1 VFALAYTPAVIRA
14 AALAFVCFLAASA
27 ALPAQSTRPGI
38 SRNRAADI
46 GYAVRWVAAVL
57 SHRPGEL
64 DAAVEEIAGWDAGF
78 VRELPIELL
87 SVRRLMRDPRTRN
100 FLVPSATTIPRQLIY
115 SDSERESLRAAAL
128 SANRAG
134 YRDDDLALRGV
145 LLHTDIATIGSTAG
159 MVLRFSDGRGVGLE
173 RNVDHWQMARALAN
187 SVESS
192 AGRGPDVALW
202 YRGTLA
208 LMEASDRW
216 SVTHAAEA
224 VAHFP
229 DDAELLFLAGCLHEA
244 LEAAR
249 VQASLAGA
257 RLPSDTT
264 FHVQPPHDELRLAE
278 ALLKR
283 ALDRQPA
290 FVEARIRYGRVLT
303 LLDRPDDAVKELRR
317 AADAAGD
324 PVLGYFAQLFLGAAS
339 EAANR
344 RDDARRAYERA
355 ATLAPQSQS
364 PRLSLSQLAARAGDR
379 RAAMRALEPMLEQ
392 PSGVDDRS
400 DPWWAYATSQGRAF
414 DALMIEARKRLSTLH
429 GARRP
434 DAP

>member
-1 VFALAYTPAVIRA
+1 MA
-14 AALAFVCFLAASA
+14 
-27 ALPAQSTRPGI
+27 
-38 SRNRAADI
+38 RNRAADI

-64 DAAVEEIAGWDAGF
+64 DAAVEEIAGWDAGV

-202 YRGTLA
+202 YRATLA

-216 SVTHAAEA
+216 SVT
-224 VAHFP
+224 
-229 DDAELLFLAGCLHEA
+229 HEA

-257 RLPSDTT
+257 RMPSDTT
-264 FHVQPPHDELRLAE
+264 FHVQSPHDELRLAE

-317 AADAAGD
+317 ATDAAGD

-344 RDDARRAYERA
+344 RDEARRAYERA
-355 ATLAPQSQS
+355 AALAPQAQS

-392 PSGVDDRS
+392 GSGVDDRS
-400 DPWWAYATSQGRAF
+400 DPWWVYATSQGRAA

-429 GARRP
+429 GAASP
-434 DAP
+434 DPP